1 MNINHEFMGK
11 VKLHKPVNYDTKY
24 RSYLGN
30 YIASALLYHRQ
41 VMVLIFDL
49 SFFSKQIVLPES
61 LRLKITYA
69 FGGYM
74 LHVN

>member
-1 MNINHEFMGK
+1 MGK
-11 VKLHKPVNYDTKY
+11 VKLHKPVDYDTKY
-24 RSYLGN
+24 WSYLGD